1 MFYTTIR
8 GVKGSI
14 FVKSYGVYIKQR
26 EGRRLL
32 YLTELHVDI
41 VGT

>member
-14 FVKSYGVYIKQR
+14 FVKSYSVYIKQR

-32 YLTELHVDI
+32 YLTELHVGI

>member
-32 YLTELHVDI
+32 YLIELYIDI